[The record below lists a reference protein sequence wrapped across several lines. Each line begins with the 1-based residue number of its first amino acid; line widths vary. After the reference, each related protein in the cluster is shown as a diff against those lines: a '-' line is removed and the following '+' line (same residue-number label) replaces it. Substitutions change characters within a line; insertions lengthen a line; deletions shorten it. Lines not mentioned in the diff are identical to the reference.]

1 MVFLLFVGLLS
12 LQDGD
17 MENRWVEDRWGYYC
31 GLFGEIVGW
40 SCIGDH
46 FMSVCSKY
54 QRDTIPV
61 IRKVREVGTD
71 TIPSR
76 VKLP

>member
-17 MENRWVEDRWGYYC
+17 MGIDRWGYYC

-40 SCIGDH
+40 SCIEDR